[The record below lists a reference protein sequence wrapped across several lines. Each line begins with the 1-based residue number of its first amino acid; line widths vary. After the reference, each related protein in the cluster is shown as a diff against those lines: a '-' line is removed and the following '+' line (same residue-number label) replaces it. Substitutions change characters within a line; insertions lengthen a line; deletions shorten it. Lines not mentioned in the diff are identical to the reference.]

1 MDELLSS
8 NATMSG
14 AWLVT
19 FVARITTS
27 KSHQARSFQRC
38 RHLEIPPPA
47 SPLDKQPFCASNP
60 RFPGFQPKVAETRF
74 RKLGEGES
82 DSVASVSKTY
92 FSSLNLWHLSRAR
105 ASESSIRTWSGT
117 TSTHFRRCFL
127 LLQYCTYRQSRL
139 TRIRH
144 IRIQAAFWL
153 PP

>member
-8 NATMSG
+8 DATMSG

-27 KSHQARSFQRC
+27 KSHQPRSFQRC

-74 RKLGEGES
+74 RKLGEG
-82 DSVASVSKTY
+82 VTPATV
-92 FSSLNLWHLSRAR
+92 
-105 ASESSIRTWSGT
+105 
-117 TSTHFRRCFL
+117 RR
-127 LLQYCTYRQSRL
+127 
-139 TRIRH
+139 
-144 IRIQAAFWL
+144 
-153 PP
+153 